1 MLPHCVLNCYKEF
14 YVQLVQMHMYSWWFL
29 SGRYWHNSYPV
40 WLKLFTFFCIQN
52 TEGEINQSA
61 AFAGFSPPHPQ
72 CVSHHYPSFL
82 KKEKLILLG
91 TRKMNSLYMPL
102 FLWLTQVYTQHFG
115 LFANPPNCPRRL
127 GVCWDCLRNDFLVW
141 RASWSHSA
149 SRVLMSAALFCC
161 FEQGHS
167 LACLTCLCLEESE

>member
-29 SGRYWHNSYPV
+29 SGTYWHNSYPV

-91 TRKMNSLYMPL
+91 TRKMNSLNIDSRTL
-102 FLWLTQVYTQHFG
+102 RLLNVTSVVFG
-115 LFANPPNCPRRL
+115 LRNCLFQCPSQSR
-127 GVCWDCLRNDFLVW
+127 GPWVCFLNNW
-141 RASWSHSA
+141 
-149 SRVLMSAALFCC
+149 C
-161 FEQGHS
+161 
-167 LACLTCLCLEESE
+167 